1 MLPVISGRCSQ
12 TKANTK
18 PAVWVEC
25 EAVYYCLGDS
35 PPERVFNRH
44 QRLAFSEI
52 VSYKADPSIKWLAIT
67 GLIPEVDCVKYSF
80 VSWEFLWGWGVG
92 GSCWGWGVLALFL
105 FADHRNVFETSVL
118 FSCSVELK
126 LCVCVGSFKHRI
138 IIAQFKLSTFILVLL

>member
-1 MLPVISGRCSQ
+1 MLLVISGRCSQ

-25 EAVYYCLGDS
+25 EAVYCCLGDS

-80 VSWEFLWGWGVG
+80 VSWEFLWGGGGVMLG
-92 GSCWGWGVLALFL
+92 MGCFGSFYLPIIEMFL
-105 FADHRNVFETSVL
+105 KLVL
-118 FSCSVELK
+118 FSCSVEFK
-126 LCVCVGSFKHRI
+126 LCVYASSLKHRI
-138 IIAQFKLSTFILVLL
+138 IITPFKLPSFAHSY